1 MMLTGLFIVKASA
14 VLITL
19 VVISYLFFKRR
30 KTKSKADAM
39 FKHNVELLREEKLL
53 IHTDK
58 KSQKKRQ
65 QLLKKTKISE
75 DVNNIQLMSKSKK
88 LRMPAGEIL
97 LAAKIQMNSK

>member
-1 MMLTGLFIVKASA
+1 MILTGPFFVKAFA

-19 VVISYLFFKRR
+19 LVISYLLFKRR
-30 KTKSKADAM
+30 KSKSKTDAQ
-39 FKHNVELLREEKLL
+39 FKHNVGLLREEKLL

-58 KSQKKRQ
+58 KLQKKRQ

>member
-1 MMLTGLFIVKASA
+1 MILTGLFFVKASA
-14 VLITL
+14 VVITL
-19 VVISYLFFKRR
+19 LVISYLFIKRR
-30 KTKSKADAM
+30 KSNSKINAQ
-39 FKHNVELLREEKLL
+39 FKHNVGLLREEKLL

-58 KSQKKRQ
+58 KLQKKRK

-75 DVNNIQLMSKSKK
+75 DVNNIQLMSKSRK

>member
-1 MMLTGLFIVKASA
+1 MILTGLFFVKASA

-19 VVISYLFFKRR
+19 FVIGYLFFRR
-30 KTKSKADAM
+30 CKSNSKIDAQ
-39 FKHNVELLREEKLL
+39 FKHNVGLLREEKLL

-75 DVNNIQLMSKSKK
+75 DVNHVQLMSKSKK

>member
-1 MMLTGLFIVKASA
+1 MILTGLFFVKASA

-19 VVISYLFFKRR
+19 LIIGYLFFRRR
-30 KTKSKADAM
+30 KSNNKIDAQ
-39 FKHNVELLREEKLL
+39 FKHNVGLLRNEKLL

-75 DVNNIQLMSKSKK
+75 DVNQSQLMSQSKK
-88 LRMPAGEIL
+88 LKMPAGEIL
-97 LAAKIQMNSK
+97 LAAKIQMSSK